1 MWEIQKRFIALDS
14 EQEIHKLPLSEETKK
29 LIQMEEIE
37 MVQLDDS
44 NRDGFYQLVSDYLPD
59 SDLEKVKKRAGEYPK
74 AYPVLMCGGT
84 VIGVAFGWPRNLD
97 AAKEEGFTL
106 DGIAVEEAYQKRRYG
121 ARLLS
126 AFERAAAEYG
136 YNYISVGSA
145 GGYVE
150 KFYMENGYRP
160 ICFKSYSDEGIRVE
174 KIFEN
179 QKDYEQY
186 KRPTEEGFV
195 VMGKELEKNF

>member
-106 DGIAVEEAYQKRRYG
+106 DGIAVEEAYQREDM
-121 ARLLS
+121 AP
-126 AFERAAAEYG
+126 
-136 YNYISVGSA
+136 GS
-145 GGYVE
+145 
-150 KFYMENGYRP
+150 FLPLNGQLRNM
-160 ICFKSYSDEGIRVE
+160 GITTYLWALPE
-174 KIFEN
+174 
-179 QKDYEQY
+179 D
-186 KRPTEEGFV
+186 TW
-195 VMGKELEKNF
+195 KNFIWKTDTDPFALSPILMRESGWRKYLKTKRTMNSTSVPQRRDSW